1 MTLLFILGATILDS
15 LLGLAGI
22 FSLWVK
28 HDTLSRAVKVL
39 VPFSAGVL
47 LGGAFFHLMAES
59 LQVLSVNLSF
69 GIVMVGFLLFFVLEG
84 YLHWHL
90 CNECDEHPYS
100 YLMIIGD
107 SLHNFIDGIVIAA
120 TFCVSIPLG
129 VVTTL
134 MIMGH
139 ELPQELGIFCV
150 LVSGGFKKEKAIIFS
165 FIAQTACIAGGL
177 IGFVFSGLSA
187 QFANYMLPLAAGG
200 FIYIA
205 AADLVPSMHEAKGG
219 EKITSFI
226 WLCAGLVFMVAVKY
240 LFNA

>member
-1 MTLLFILGATILDS
+1 MTLLFILGATILNS

-22 FSLWVK
+22 FSLWLK
-28 HDTLSRAVKVL
+28 QDALARAIKGL

-47 LGGAFFHLMAES
+47 LGGAFFHLIAES
-59 LQVLSVNLSF
+59 LGALSVNRSF
-69 GIVMVGFLLFFVLEG
+69 GMVMAGFLLFFILEG

-90 CNECDEHPYS
+90 CHECDEHPYS
-100 YLMIIGD
+100 YLMIVGD
-107 SLHNFIDGIVIAA
+107 SLHNLIDGIVIAA

-134 MIMGH
+134 MIIGH
-139 ELPQELGIFCV
+139 ELPQELGVFGV
-150 LVSGGFKKEKAIIFS
+150 LVSGGFTKEKAIIFS
-165 FIAQTACIAGGL
+165 FIAQTLCIAGGL
-177 IGFVFSGLSA
+177 IGFIFSGLSA

-205 AADLVPSMHEAKGG
+205 AADLVPSMHEAKGI
-219 EKITSFI
+219 EKITSFV